1 MSTDNVR
8 PFKTREVAS
17 EEKQRSLV
25 ELIQSLD
32 NWRANKK
39 RTNDP
44 IPPTLW
50 DRVISLLDTFSESQ
64 IIRATGIQMSMLRR
78 KLSERQAITSPST
91 VPQVSSPEETL
102 DFCEVN
108 KAEEP
113 SYPLAY
119 KPAEAFT
126 TTTSVVEL
134 YRKDGA
140 LMKIHICT
148 ERFDE
153 LLRAFFNGCD

>member
-1 MSTDNVR
+1 MSKDNVT
-8 PFKTREVAS
+8 PISKHQTADVTLASVVAALTAWRQT
-17 EEKQRSLV
+17 KK
-25 ELIQSLD
+25 
-32 NWRANKK
+32 RANEKM
-39 RTNDP
+39 P
-44 IPPTLW
+44 IELW
-50 DRVISLLDTFSESQ
+50 DQVLILLKTEP
-64 IIRATGIQMSMLRR
+64 RADSKILAALCLSRHQLQAEIQQRQSIMSSAKK
-78 KLSERQAITSPST
+78 KLSTP
-91 VPQVSSPEETL
+91 VEEL
-102 DFCEVN
+102 DFCEV
-108 KAEEP
+108 KTIDEP

-153 LLRAFFNGCD
+153 LLRAFFNGCE